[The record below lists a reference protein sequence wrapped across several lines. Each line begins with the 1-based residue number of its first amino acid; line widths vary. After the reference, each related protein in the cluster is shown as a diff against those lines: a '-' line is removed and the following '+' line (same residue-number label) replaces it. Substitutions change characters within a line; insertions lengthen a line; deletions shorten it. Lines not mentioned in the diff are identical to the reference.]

1 MALAERLPDDTS
13 LFLKNTR
20 NLGKQKKLNK
30 KKRTLQSHA
39 KWAAV
44 NDGDDGS
51 YNDDEDA
58 VNKTENYGHVLGSGD
73 EKQSKNFLFHFSPS
87 LSLAPLKQLL

>member
-13 LFLKNTR
+13 MFLKNTR
-20 NLGKQKKLNK
+20 SLGKQKKK
-30 KKRTLQSHA
+30 KKPLQSHA
-39 KWAAV
+39 KRAAV

-58 VNKTENYGHVLGSGD
+58 ENKN
-73 EKQSKNFLFHFSPS
+73 
-87 LSLAPLKQLL
+87 